1 MTRADSQ
8 NKGGQ
13 IMAPK
18 NYGKRNEAL
27 GALQASTLPAVAA
40 PAHVATQND
49 FAGGGE
55 ALVAQGATLQRTST
69 PFVTA
74 VAVQRP
80 RQRQQVLAE
89 VRAELEWKPEAA
101 YYSWTTKNKD
111 GSRGVVEGPSIKLA
125 MSIAREWGN
134 CSTYA
139 VTEADEGTHWR
150 FAGHFVDLE
159 RGFVSTRTYRQRK
172 PIGGMGRMDAD
183 RTEDISYQ
191 VGQSKAIRNAV
202 VNGIP
207 EGLIAQ
213 AIQHAKTLTGKRLT
227 SGGTAKSIE
236 RTVAAFAR
244 MGITQAQLE
253 ARLGVP
259 AAKWEAEQFG
269 ELRGVWNAIEEGQT
283 TAADEFAVAAQ
294 SEADLRATLMG
305 GAKPAETEA
314 PKDEDQLPDGF

>member
-1 MTRADSQ
+1 
-8 NKGGQ
+8 
-13 IMAPK
+13 MAPK

-27 GALQASTLPAVAA
+27 GALQARPADAYAQPA
-40 PAHVATQND
+40 PAQQHDGLSN
-49 FAGGGE
+49 GGE

-80 RQRQQVLAE
+80 RDRRAVLAE
-89 VRAELEWKPEAA
+89 VMAELEWKPEAA

-139 VTEADEGTHWR
+139 VLEADEGTHWR

-159 RGFVSTRTYRQRK
+159 RGFVSTRTFRQRK
-172 PIGGMGRMDAD
+172 PAGGMGRMDAD
-183 RTEDISYQ
+183 RTEDIVYQ

-202 VNGIP
+202 TNGIP

-213 AIQHAKTLTGKRLT
+213 AIAHAKGLTGKRLT
-227 SGGTAKSIE
+227 SGGAAQSVE

-244 MGITQAQLE
+244 MGVTKAQLE
-253 ARLGVP
+253 ARMEAP
-259 AAKWEAEQFG
+259 SAKWTAEHFG
-269 ELRGVWNAIEEGQT
+269 DLRGIWNAIEEGQT
-283 TAADEFAVAAQ
+283 TAANEFPADAQ
-294 SEADLRATLMG
+294 SEAALRAALMG
-305 GAKPAETEA
+305 ADSTKEATKPVVVERE
-314 PKDEDQLPDGF
+314 PGEDDLPDGF